1 MPNVNRNANAKLLDP
16 FSSEHVIGDVHSK
29 CDTLQCTRFGTTFFG
44 TVYVPLS
51 DFQTKNGIL
60 CPPPY
65 FGSGLQKSRT
75 KQWSSDSPKHQSS
88 LPITVRMGDLRH
100 CALFDVPPQELLHF
114 AMYANLIRLDVSW
127 NSLSRI
133 PLDISRLVQLREL
146 LCRGNNLSAIECSS
160 DSYCYT
166 NLSFLDVRDNVSL
179 RQLPQVLLQRQQLRI
194 LRGRTISLRACAWVP
209 DQPPANVAMVVENDK
224 QGTPTDNIGCSHVFI
239 KEASCTA
246 QGTLLCRENMPREP
260 RHLVMRPTPAL
271 QHPPLEQQLQ
281 PLDDTQLRARLTHT
295 FSVPVVV
302 TTALYSRT
310 MLLGELCRQYAL
322 AYPRATHPTGRVETH
337 HEGQRVCPML
347 LKQLLDELR
356 QTTWPK
362 RQRSQLTAGE
372 YMTLGRPPTDSEH
385 CDNQS
390 LTRKAKRARTVFDRY
405 KQVGSSN
412 DGDSVET
419 IAIHCALRRNRTNNQ
434 LQDCSLKRRT
444 QLLSQHCTLFL
455 I

>member
-1 MPNVNRNANAKLLDP
+1 MPNVNRNANAKSFDTV
-16 FSSEHVIGDVHSK
+16 SSEHVIGDVHSK

-44 TVYVPLS
+44 TVYIPLS

-65 FGSGLQKSRT
+65 FGPGLQKSWT

-194 LRGRTISLRACAWVP
+194 LRGRTISLHACARVP
-209 DQPPANVAMVVENDK
+209 DQRVVENDK
-224 QGTPTDNIGCSHVFI
+224 QGTPTDNIGCSHV
-239 KEASCTA
+239 
-246 QGTLLCRENMPREP
+246 PREP
-260 RHLVMRPTPAL
+260 RHHVMRPTPAL

-295 FSVPVVV
+295 FSVPDVV